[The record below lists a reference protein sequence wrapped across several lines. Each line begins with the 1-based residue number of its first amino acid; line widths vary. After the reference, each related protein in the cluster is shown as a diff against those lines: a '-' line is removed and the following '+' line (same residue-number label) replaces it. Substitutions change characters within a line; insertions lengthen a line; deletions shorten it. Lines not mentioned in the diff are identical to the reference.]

1 MWARLGV
8 WRTSGLASIERALEI
23 ALQAHS
29 GQRDKG
35 GHPYVLHP
43 IRLMCRMATDEERI
57 TALLHDVVEDSEWT
71 LDALRA
77 EGFPPAI
84 VAAVDHLTKRA
95 GESYE
100 AFIARVQQSPLATR
114 IKIADLRDNLDA
126 SRVPVLKHADVERI
140 TKYQRALS
148 ALTGGTRS

>member
-1 MWARLGV
+1 MRARYGLGRASELV
-8 WRTSGLASIERALEI
+8 SIERALEI

-35 GHPYVLHP
+35 GYPYILHP
-43 IRLMCRMATDEERI
+43 IRLMCRMATDEERVVS
-57 TALLHDVVEDSEWT
+57 LLHDVVEDSGWT
-71 LDALRA
+71 LEALHT
-77 EGFPPAI
+77 EGFAPAI
-84 VAAVDHLTKRA
+84 VAAVDHLTKRS

-126 SRVPVLKHADVERI
+126 SRIPALKHADVERI

>member
-1 MWARLGV
+1 MWSRLEVG
-8 WRTSGLASIERALEI
+8 RRSDLASIERALQI

-29 GQRDKG
+29 GQTDKG
-35 GHPYVLHP
+35 GHPYILHP
-43 IRLMCRMATDEERI
+43 IRLMCRMATDEES
-57 TALLHDVVEDSEWT
+57 TVALLHDVVEDSEWT

-77 EGFPPAI
+77 QGFSSAI

-100 AFIARVQQSPLATR
+100 AFIARVHQNPLATR

-126 SRVPVLKHADVERI
+126 SRIPVLTDEDVERL
-140 TKYQRALS
+140 KRYRRALS
-148 ALTGGTRS
+148 ALAGGTTP